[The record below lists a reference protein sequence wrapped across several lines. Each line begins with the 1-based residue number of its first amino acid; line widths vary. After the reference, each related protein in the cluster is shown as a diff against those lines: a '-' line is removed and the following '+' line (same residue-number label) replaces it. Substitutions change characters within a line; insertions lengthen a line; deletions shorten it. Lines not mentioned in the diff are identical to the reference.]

1 MKDFKTTFWAICVVL
16 GFAFPAWNN
25 HVFAA
30 TPVKAEKKADKKAD
44 KKKEEKKVK
53 KHKKFDGTKIPDDK
67 KKK

>member
-30 TPVKAEKKADKKAD
+30 TPVKAEKKADKK
-44 KKKEEKKVK
+44 KEEKKVK

-67 KKK
+67 KKKK

>member
-1 MKDFKTTFWAICVVL
+1 MRDLKTTFWAICVVV

-30 TPVKAEKKADKKAD
+30 TPVKTEKKIEK

>member
-1 MKDFKTTFWAICVVL
+1 MKDLKTTFWAICVVI
-16 GFAFPAWNN
+16 GFAFPTWNN

-30 TPVKAEKKADKKAD
+30 TPVKAEKKAD

>member
-1 MKDFKTTFWAICVVL
+1 MRDLKTAFWAICVVI

-30 TPVKAEKKADKKAD
+30 TPVKAEKKVEK